1 MLDEAEAWIFN
12 LRLFLFSQRRNAA
25 KKKKLI
31 YKRRV
36 LAPLRESSAFFQH
49 PVYST
54 MMFPIH
60 GEGVKF
66 RITIQIAITFL
77 SRRYFYL

>member
-1 MLDEAEAWIFN
+1 MLDEAEAWIVD

-36 LAPLRESSAFFQH
+36 LAPLRENSAFFNN

-54 MMFPIH
+54 RMFPIS
-60 GEGVKF
+60 GE
-66 RITIQIAITFL
+66 
-77 SRRYFYL
+77 